1 MVEQKKPRR
10 KPVKD
15 YSKLLESQLYHLKKE
30 LDGKDAI
37 HRLNKIHNENH
48 ITQHRNNIMSE
59 YTRIRNYLENQCPP
73 TTRDTEHL
81 RQRLH
86 HLNKMNIV

>member
-30 LDGKDAI
+30 LEGRDAV
-37 HRLNKIHNENH
+37 HRLHKVHNENLMA
-48 ITQHRNNIMSE
+48 QNRNNLMNE
-59 YTRIRNYLENQCPP
+59 YTRIRNYLENQGPP

-86 HLNKMNIV
+86 HLNKMHIV

>member
-10 KPVKD
+10 KHVKD
-15 YSKLLESQLYHLKKE
+15 YSNMLEPQLYHLRKE

-37 HRLNKIHNENH
+37 HRLNKIHNEKLIPQN
-48 ITQHRNNIMSE
+48 RNNMMNE
-59 YTRIRNYLENQCPP
+59 YTSIRNYLENAGPP

-86 HLNKMNIV
+86 HLNKMHIV

>member
-15 YSKLLESQLYHLKKE
+15 YSKMLESQLYQLKKE
-30 LDGKDAI
+30 LHGKDAI
-37 HRLNKIHNENH
+37 HKLNKIHNESL
-48 ITQHRNNIMSE
+48 ITQNRNSIMNG
-59 YTRIRNYLENQCPP
+59 YTRIRNYLENQGPP

-86 HLNKMNIV
+86 HLNKCI